1 MGGVNIDKISKYQ
14 DVNPANSSRKK
25 QLSSILSRGWVQSL
39 FSLLVGLYLPV
50 FLFYQIN
57 VIGPRFFTSIQPTI
71 VSSAIAIVG
80 GLIVFRKMA
89 SLPGSLAQTKVVPA
103 FLLTYGVIAI
113 IAFGCRIELSRN
125 LFLLSFTCVV
135 VFQIL
140 FQYLLS
146 YTQLPKIGVISGGKA
161 DDLLNITKF
170 NWITIETV
178 AEAKKYSDLPLVVDF
193 SSSSISTDWEY
204 FLADEIVSGRKVF
217 SAKKLLE
224 SVTGKVQIDMI
235 TENSMGHF
243 ELDIIYSPIKKIID
257 FFVAFLTLCILGPLV
272 FIPLSIAIRLDSRGP
287 AIFKQKRIGYRGRSF
302 TVYKFRS
309 MHVNLEGDEGSLNTD
324 ITLSDDPRI
333 TRVGKFIRKTR
344 MDELPQLYNVLRGE
358 MSLIGPRPETIQ
370 LSNWYADEISF
381 YGYRHIVK
389 PGITGWAQVNL
400 GHVTSIEEVRE
411 KMEYDFYY
419 IKHFSVWL
427 DLTIIL
433 QTIKVMITG
442 SGSK

>member
-1 MGGVNIDKISKYQ
+1 MMQRLGGVNIDKISKYQ

-161 DDLLNITKF
+161 DD
-170 NWITIETV
+170 
-178 AEAKKYSDLPLVVDF
+178 
-193 SSSSISTDWEY
+193 
-204 FLADEIVSGRKVF
+204 
-217 SAKKLLE
+217 
-224 SVTGKVQIDMI
+224 
-235 TENSMGHF
+235 
-243 ELDIIYSPIKKIID
+243 
-257 FFVAFLTLCILGPLV
+257 CILYTSPSPRDQRG
-272 FIPLSIAIRLDSRGP
+272 SRMP
-287 AIFKQKRIGYRGRSF
+287 SSA
-302 TVYKFRS
+302 
-309 MHVNLEGDEGSLNTD
+309 
-324 ITLSDDPRI
+324 
-333 TRVGKFIRKTR
+333 
-344 MDELPQLYNVLRGE
+344 
-358 MSLIGPRPETIQ
+358 
-370 LSNWYADEISF
+370 
-381 YGYRHIVK
+381 
-389 PGITGWAQVNL
+389 
-400 GHVTSIEEVRE
+400 
-411 KMEYDFYY
+411 
-419 IKHFSVWL
+419 
-427 DLTIIL
+427 
-433 QTIKVMITG
+433 
-442 SGSK
+442 